1 MTRRTESD
9 IEKLVSLGFYEEALG
24 VSFEATDA
32 ELARAH
38 IRQLHRYAYSETRRE
53 ALNHAR
59 TILSGESIER
69 KVQRLLNIEQLEAAR
84 CVMLKVIE
92 DHSSAYNLYMLG
104 YILYRMGRYVESA
117 KYMKSAFSLSQ
128 SPFHAI
134 WFGYALE
141 RQGKLREAL
150 AQYLWAIER
159 RGNETEHRL
168 AGTVYF
174 HLGDSGNACR
184 FLEKAVSMGC
194 RDEDVLEKIAIAT
207 QKLKYAKLISRVKSM
222 FRIGRAENNSR

>member
-9 IEKLVSLGFYEEALG
+9 IEKLVSLGCYEEALG
-24 VSFEATDA
+24 VSVEATDA

-38 IRQLHRYAYSETRRE
+38 IRQLHRYAGSETGRE

-59 TILSGESIER
+59 TMLSAESTER
-69 KVQRLLNIEQLEAAR
+69 KVQRLLNIDQLEAAR
-84 CVMLKVIE
+84 AIMVKVLE
-92 DHSSAYNLYMLG
+92 THDSAYNLYMLG
-104 YILYRMGRYVESA
+104 YILYRMDRYVESA
-117 KYMKSAFSLSQ
+117 RYMKSAFSLSQ

-134 WFGYALE
+134 WLGYALE

-150 AQYLWAIER
+150 AQYLWAVKR

-174 HLGDSGNACR
+174 HLGDSGNACHY
-184 FLEKAVSMGC
+184 LEKAVSMGC
-194 RDEDVLEKIAIAT
+194 RDEDVLEKIAMAR
-207 QKLKYAKLISRVKSM
+207 QKLKYEKLISRVKSV
-222 FRIGRAENNSR
+222 FRFGRAGDDSR